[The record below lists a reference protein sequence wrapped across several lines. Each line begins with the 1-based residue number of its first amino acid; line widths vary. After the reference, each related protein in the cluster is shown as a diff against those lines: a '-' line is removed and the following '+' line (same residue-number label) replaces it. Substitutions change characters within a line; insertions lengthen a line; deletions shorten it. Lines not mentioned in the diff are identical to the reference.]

1 MEIYLKRWFWTL
13 PLFMIAVCAILA
25 ALGVNHVVE
34 AKYLLAADGTA
45 RPAHHTA
52 RPVKREVKPVAS
64 KDAQDVTGRNIFCST
79 CDPPKPADTPA
90 AAPVDENH
98 PPLTSLPLALLATIV
113 ASNSSASAAT
123 IYNTQS
129 FKSGSYRVG
138 DGIQDAGQLRK
149 IHPKTVDFWNKNSNR
164 LERIELLPSGSAP
177 IASAPP
183 PPIAPPVS
191 VPVEGQSPDADLLTA
206 VDKGVKKIDDT
217 HYDIERGLI
226 DKILTD
232 PTAAARAAR
241 IVPSIKDG
249 KPNGF
254 KLYAIRP
261 NSLFAKIGMQNG
273 DTISSINGFD
283 MSSPDKALEV
293 YTKVRSATN
302 LSVSVVRRG
311 QPVNM
316 DYSIK

>member
-13 PLFMIAVCAILA
+13 PLFMISVCAILA

-34 AKYLLAADGTA
+34 AKYLLASDATA
-45 RPAHHTA
+45 RPTHRTSK
-52 RPVKREVKPVAS
+52 PVKHDAKPVAS
-64 KDAQDVTGRNIFCST
+64 KDAQDVIGRNIFCST
-79 CDPPKPADTPA
+79 CDPPKPADSPV

-98 PPLTSLPLALLATIV
+98 PPLTALPLALLATIV
-113 ASNSSASAAT
+113 ASDASVSTAT
-123 IYNTQS
+123 ILNTQS
-129 FKSGSYRVG
+129 FKSGSYGVG
-138 DGIQDAGQLRK
+138 DLIQDAGLVRK
-149 IHPKTVDFWNKNSNR
+149 IHPKSVDFFNRTGNR
-164 LERIELLPSGSAP
+164 LERIDLLPSGSPPVAAAVP
-177 IASAPP
+177 AVPP
-183 PPIAPPVS
+183 PPA
-191 VPVEGQSPDADLLTA
+191 EGQSPDTELLA
-206 VDKGVKKIDDT
+206 SVDKGVKKIDET
-217 HYDIERGLI
+217 HYDIDRGLI

-293 YTKVRSATN
+293 YTKVRSASN